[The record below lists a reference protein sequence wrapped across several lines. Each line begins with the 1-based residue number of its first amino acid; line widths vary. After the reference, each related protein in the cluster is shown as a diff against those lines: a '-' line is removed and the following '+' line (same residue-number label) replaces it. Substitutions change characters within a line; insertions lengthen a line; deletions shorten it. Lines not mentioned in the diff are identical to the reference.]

1 MYIRHS
7 HPFHSLH
14 HMNDDDDDDM
24 IVIIK
29 LSLKQ
34 DTLPGLPIVSCDRA
48 VLVNSTRGG
57 GGRGR
62 RGREGK
68 GKVSYMWSFT
78 RNAVRFPLF
87 PFVSGIRMMNWI
99 DWYRGKGI
107 YSIYFSCPLRLSL
120 VFVKERRM
128 SFIEVRYLESKRGKE
143 RNQVARS

>member
-34 DTLPGLPIVSCDRA
+34 DTLPIVSCDRA
-48 VLVNSTRGG
+48 VLVNSTQRGG

-62 RGREGK
+62 TGREE
-68 GKVSYMWSFT
+68 KVSYMWSFT
-78 RNAVRFPLF
+78 RNAVRFPLL
-87 PFVSGIRMMNWI
+87 PFVSGIRMMN
-99 DWYRGKGI
+99 
-107 YSIYFSCPLRLSL
+107 
-120 VFVKERRM
+120 
-128 SFIEVRYLESKRGKE
+128 
-143 RNQVARS
+143 

>member
-1 MYIRHS
+1 MSYMYIRHS

-14 HMNDDDDDDM
+14 HMNDDDDDM

-48 VLVNSTRGG
+48 FLVNSTQRGG

-68 GKVSYMWSFT
+68 GRESVVHVVIYEKRRSFS
-78 RNAVRFPLF
+78 AFPLRF
-87 PFVSGIRMMNWI
+87 WDPN
-99 DWYRGKGI
+99 DE
-107 YSIYFSCPLRLSL
+107 LNRL
-120 VFVKERRM
+120 VPR
-128 SFIEVRYLESKRGKE
+128 
-143 RNQVARS
+143 